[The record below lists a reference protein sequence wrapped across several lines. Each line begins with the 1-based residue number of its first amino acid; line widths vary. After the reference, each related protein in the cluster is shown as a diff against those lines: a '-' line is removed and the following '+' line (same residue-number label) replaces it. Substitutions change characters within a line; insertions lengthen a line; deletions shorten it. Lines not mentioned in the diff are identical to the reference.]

1 MSTFTLEVAG
11 KPVACID
18 AASQEEAR
26 QALDDP
32 WFRDGLL
39 GVEGE
44 DCPVWQGDA
53 EISVRTAT
61 PDELALVQSH
71 SESGTR
77 PKLVRLDGQG
87 DVQSAEHKLILA
99 SRVEHTP
106 AFNKAGERIGHI
118 QDLSIYRKSGQVVYA
133 IMSFG
138 GFLGIGKRFHPL
150 PWHMLHYDPQ
160 RGGYVVALE
169 KLDLENA
176 PHFDADELR
185 GLGGARPGT
194 AMTQVWD
201 YYGRYGPPPI

>member
-1 MSTFTLEVAG
+1 M
-11 KPVACID
+11 
-18 AASQEEAR
+18 
-26 QALDDP
+26 
-32 WFRDGLL
+32 
-39 GVEGE
+39 
-44 DCPVWQGDA
+44 
-53 EISVRTAT
+53 
-61 PDELALVQSH
+61 
-71 SESGTR
+71 
-77 PKLVRLDGQG
+77 
-87 DVQSAEHKLILA
+87 
-99 SRVEHTP
+99 
-106 AFNKAGERIGHI
+106 
-118 QDLSIYRKSGQVVYA
+118 YRKSGQVIYA